1 MTAPTDRKL
10 EQIRNLLALAENAA
24 TAAEAANAR
33 EKAEAAVAAYGVTD
47 AMLAAREGTDDHI
60 TSRVIDVPAPYAK
73 AKVSLLGQMCDG
85 NTVKVVVLTTG
96 NSYGKGVQ
104 VSIVGYSRDLDRAEL
119 LFTSL
124 SVQATR
130 DVLNE
135 TPASLRGKE
144 RTAWRNSWLIGFI
157 NTVSQRLARL
167 NQQARQDADT
177 ADTANPGGTGA
188 ELVIRDR
195 KTDVDAH
202 TAELYPNTRRMSDLS
217 SSGRGGAR
225 GREAGHR
232 ADLGQNKL
240 GKHRAALTS

>member
-33 EKAEAAVAAYGVTD
+33 EKAEAAIAAYGVTD
-47 AMLAAREGTDDHI
+47 AMLAAKEGTDDHI
-60 TSRVIDVPAPYAK
+60 TSRIIDVPAPYAK
-73 AKVSLLGQMCDG
+73 AKVSLLGQVCDR

-104 VSIVGYSRDLDRAEL
+104 VCMVGYSRDLDRAEL

-135 TPASLRGKE
+135 TPAGLRGKE

-177 ADTANPGGTGA
+177 ANPGGTGA

-202 TAELYPNTRRMSDLS
+202 TAELYPNTRRMSGLS
-217 SSGRGGAR
+217 SGGRGGAR